1 MLKAWD
7 FTRYKLKAVLHPPVE
22 TYSGPSQAS
31 GIELFARIVKACKL
45 ASLTNF
51 SKSSIVDICRT

>member
-7 FTRYKLKAVLHPPVE
+7 FTRYKLKAVLYPPVE
-22 TYSGPSQAS
+22 TYSGPSRATRT
-31 GIELFARIVKACKL
+31 ELFARIVKACKL
-45 ASLTNF
+45 APLTNF